1 MSSVCL
7 GGFPHHR
14 SVHKAL
20 HSEAPMLIMATH
32 CCTSVLS
39 KQGFREAIGM
49 CIFEINQSITWIKSS
64 LSALAGS
71 EQPWSWDTHGGAGCL
86 WCF

>member
-20 HSEAPMLIMATH
+20 HTEAPMLMVATH

-49 CIFEINQSITWIKSS
+49 CIFEINQSINRVKSS
-64 LSALAGS
+64 LSALVGN
-71 EQPWSWDTHGGAGCL
+71 EQHWSWDTHGGAECL